1 MKQKTVKIIWAVFIL
16 VIMVSSVIGFM
27 YQPENTNEVN
37 DGSVNYNGFKFI
49 NNNGYWVL
57 EKDGQS
63 YYFTNLP
70 DDVKSIEIPQISIN
84 NQKQYFLYDYKDLQN
99 NLGIVSGKLRL
110 VLNNK
115 GVTVVD
121 ACIKEENC
129 PNDWPVKDCTNDG
142 FYFKIRNQSRV
153 YKDDKCYVL
162 EGSLTDINKE
172 VDKINYIIL
181 GVFGE

>member
-84 NQKQYFLYDYKDLQN
+84 NQKQYFLY
-99 NLGIVSGKLRL
+99 
-110 VLNNK
+110 
-115 GVTVVD
+115 VD

-142 FYFKIRNQSRV
+142 FYFKISNQSRV

-181 GVFGE
+181 GVFGEWKKRQ